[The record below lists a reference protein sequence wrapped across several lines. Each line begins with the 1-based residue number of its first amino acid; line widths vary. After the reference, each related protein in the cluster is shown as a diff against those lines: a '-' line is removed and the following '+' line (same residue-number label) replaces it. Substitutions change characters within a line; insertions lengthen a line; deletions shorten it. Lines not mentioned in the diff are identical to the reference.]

1 MKPLS
6 ECALYRKLSGFCG
19 TLSHYNVRG
28 KYDITVGLYA
38 DETTH
43 TPESS
48 HHFSGNKRQGLFQL
62 LALGG
67 LAVVAL
73 GLLRGLWWLIF
84 RR

>member
-1 MKPLS
+1 MKPIS
-6 ECALYRKLSGFCG
+6 ECALCRKLSGFCAM
-19 TLSHYNVRG
+19 LSHYNVRG

-48 HHFSGNKRQGLFQL
+48 HRFSGNKQQGLLQL

-67 LAVVAL
+67 LFVVAL
-73 GLLRGLWWLIF
+73 GLVKGFWHLF
-84 RR
+84 VRR